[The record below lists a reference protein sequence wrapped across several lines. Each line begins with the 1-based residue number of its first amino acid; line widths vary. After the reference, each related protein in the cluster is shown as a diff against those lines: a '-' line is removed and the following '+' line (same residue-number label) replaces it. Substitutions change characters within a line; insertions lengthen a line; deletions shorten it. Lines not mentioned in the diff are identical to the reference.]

1 MTEQLQKR
9 IEEVCAIY
17 EKQFGE
23 APELVVRAPGRVNLI
38 GEHTD
43 YNEGFVFPA
52 AIDRE
57 MLLAASI
64 DFSSNNVE
72 VYSDEY
78 QASDNFSVDDLKK
91 SAENPWANY
100 LRGTLDVL
108 KKAGH
113 QLGGF
118 RAVLSGNVPQG
129 AGLSSSAAYEV
140 AVATFANEAFRL
152 GISGKDIALL
162 SQKAENE
169 FIGVNCGIM
178 DQFISSLG
186 KADAALFIDCRSL
199 EAKPIPLNLAKHGLQ
214 IVITNSGVR
223 RGLVDSEY
231 NARRA
236 ECEEGTRILSEL
248 ASRNMKTLRGITWD
262 EFQKYEPKL
271 PLLVAKR
278 CRHVVGENNRVNQA
292 VEALEKDDLARFGKL
307 MNQSHSSLRDFF
319 EVSCKE
325 LDILV
330 SLTQKHPGVV
340 GARMTGAGFGGC
352 TVALMPAASVE
363 TFKTE
368 VIAEYEK
375 QTGKTAEVYVCSAVD
390 GARVELE
397 QLPAMPAP

>member
-1 MTEQLQKR
+1 MMTTNLQAR
-9 IEEVCAIY
+9 LDEVTAAF
-17 EKQFGE
+17 EKQFG
-23 APELVVRAPGRVNLI
+23 ARPEFVVRAPGRVNLI

-57 MLLAASI
+57 MLIAASPTAGRE
-64 DFSSNNVE
+64 VE
-72 VYSDEY
+72 VYSCDY
-78 QASDNFSVDDLKK
+78 KVVDKFSLDDLKK
-91 SAENPWANY
+91 SHDNPWVDY
-100 LRGTLDVL
+100 MRGTLDVL
-108 KKAGH
+108 QKAGH
-113 QLGGF
+113 KLSGF

-140 AVATFANEAFRL
+140 AVATLANKAFNL
-152 GISGKDIALL
+152 GLSGKEIALL
-162 SQKAENE
+162 SQKAENQ

-178 DQFISSLG
+178 DQFISALG
-186 KADAALFIDCRSL
+186 EPDSALFIDCRSL
-199 EAKPIPLNLAKHGLQ
+199 EAKAIPLNLARHDLA
-214 IVITNSGVR
+214 IVITNSGVQ

-231 NARRA
+231 NARRS

-248 ASRNMKTLRGITWD
+248 TGRKLTTLRGITWD

-271 PLLVAKR
+271 PIVVAKR
-278 CRHVVGENNRVNQA
+278 CRHVVSENHRVNQA
-292 VEALEKDDLARFGKL
+292 VEALEKGDIERFGKL
-307 MNQSHSSLRDFF
+307 MNNSHAYLRDMF

-352 TVALMPAASVE
+352 TVALMPTSAIDSFR
-363 TFKTE
+363 TD

-375 QTGKTAEVYVCSAVD
+375 QTGKRAEVYVCSAVA
-390 GARVELE
+390 GARVESRLT
-397 QLPAMPAP
+397 PATT